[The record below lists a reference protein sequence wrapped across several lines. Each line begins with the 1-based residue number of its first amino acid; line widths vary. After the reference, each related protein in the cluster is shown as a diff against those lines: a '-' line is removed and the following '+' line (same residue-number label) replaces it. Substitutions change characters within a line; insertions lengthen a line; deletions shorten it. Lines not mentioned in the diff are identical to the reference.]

1 MQTEINL
8 GKVIKRLNLIKEL
21 ILLEEFEELP
31 SHLAKLDVDENDA
44 AIKEIIKDINSKFY
58 SDVVRKIE
66 TFINQNQKVILY
78 QDAEVEA
85 LKIEIKKLEIEVSSA
100 SDEVIETEKLIHDFS
115 IRHSREL
122 GEIVSKILNLR
133 KTKLEH
139 EQDGSKEKKK
149 EYEEA
154 KSDYESYSKQ
164 YEESKLNNQFELT
177 EEEKQEL
184 KLKYRKATKLCHPDV
199 VTDELKEHAE
209 IVFRELQ
216 EAYEKNDLKKVR
228 EILAMLEK
236 GDMFIPKSEGINE
249 KVRLK
254 AEVIKLRKKYAELI
268 AELTKLRESET
279 YQTIASIIDWDE
291 YFKETKQR
299 LSKELNTLEG

>member
-1 MQTEINL
+1 MQMEINI

-21 ILLEEFEELP
+21 ILLEEFDELQ
-31 SHLAKLDVDENDA
+31 SHLAKLDADENNDP
-44 AIKEIIKDINSKFY
+44 IKEIIRDINSKFY

-66 TFINQNQKVILY
+66 IFINQNQKVILY
-78 QDAEVEA
+78 QDSEVEA
-85 LKIEIKKLEIEVSSA
+85 LKIEIKKLEMEVSSA
-100 SDEVIETEKLIHDFS
+100 SDEVTDTEKLIHDFS

-139 EQDGSKEKKK
+139 EQDGSNEKKK

-154 KSDYESYSKQ
+154 KNDYESYSKQ
-164 YEESKLNNQFELT
+164 YEESKFNNQFELT

-228 EILAMLEK
+228 EILEMLEK

-254 AEVIKLRKKYAELI
+254 AEVIKLRKKYNDLKAELS
-268 AELTKLRESET
+268 KLKESET
-279 YQTIASIIDWDE
+279 YQTIASIMDWDE
-291 YFKETKQR
+291 YFKETKQK
-299 LSKELNTLEG
+299 LTKELKTLEG